1 MIISEEQIST
11 YMNDET
17 YWLSI
22 PAIARLNGTFSIQR
36 LTSMVFTP
44 TKAMKR
50 ISRLTPNGVEI
61 NYKMLQLLYSFK
73 LPVEYEFTLADDD
86 KQSSEVR
93 AHIGGKFKP
102 GVSGNPAGRRK
113 GAKNKTTIL
122 REEIEQIAGIKS
134 GKFKDVINVILTS
147 NDPSAVFE
155 AAKMIR
161 LANIERL

>member
-1 MIISEEQIST
+1 MMISEEQISA

-22 PAIARLNGTFSIQR
+22 PAIARLTSKFTIKQ
-36 LTSMVFTP
+36 LTGMVFNP
-44 TKAMKR
+44 TKAMQM
-50 ISRLTPNGVEI
+50 ISRLTPDGVEI
-61 NYKMLQLLYSFK
+61 NYKMLLMLYSFR
-73 LPVEYEFTLADDD
+73 LPERYEFTYAEDNSHS
-86 KQSSEVR
+86 QEVR
-93 AHIGGKFKP
+93 EHIGGKFKP

-122 REEIEQIAGIKS
+122 REEIEEIAGVKS